1 MSVSV
6 FRAGGNGY
14 RENTTSLNL
23 CCEACSKDS
32 PKCKGWFVPRGNASG
47 KGAAGETADHCVLL
61 DHRPE
66 PLRRHNQTEYCVGAT
81 PPAWLPPPGCHERFV
96 PMPPGQR
103 VNWTATSAA
112 PPGPPMPPGH
122 HHGGGG
128 HKPGMGAATRKV
140 FHDVKSLG
148 ECCDKCYLD
157 VQEGEEKMCR
167 TWEMPGYP
175 SNTTCFLYSGYSLRM
190 SYMNPKTSNYT
201 GRGARRTEQHGYP
214 APPPPPAPCTTP
226 QPQIKC
232 KPPPSD
238 FARRVLVDRFP
249 ALSDVLR
256 QGRSSRR
263 TATRT
268 SGSTCATSRRR
279 PSSRRTSACSGTGSS
294 PSTPPT
300 RRRPIGAPR
309 PRPRSATSRINRC

>member
-1 MSVSV
+1 M
-6 FRAGGNGY
+6 
-14 RENTTSLNL
+14 
-23 CCEACSKDS
+23 
-32 PKCKGWFVPRGNASG
+32 PRGNASG
-47 KGAAGETADHCVLL
+47 KGAAETADHCVLL

-128 HKPGMGAATRKV
+128 HKPGMGPATRKV

-201 GRGARRTEQHGYP
+201 GRGARRTEQHGPP

-256 QGRSSRR
+256 TGPKFFSARLAAARSE
-263 TATRT
+263 
-268 SGSTCATSRRR
+268 
-279 PSSRRTSACSGTGSS
+279 
-294 PSTPPT
+294 
-300 RRRPIGAPR
+300 
-309 PRPRSATSRINRC
+309 